1 MSRSGY
7 SDDCD
12 GSKLNLWRGAVNS
25 AIKGTRGQA
34 FIVEAIQALDAMP
47 RKELIAESLQETAS
61 GEFCTL
67 GVVGHARGLALAPLE
82 NLTARSIATAFSI
95 SHAMTAEIM
104 YENDDEDGQYDDKTP
119 EQRWIRMRKWLESN
133 LTRGD

>member
-7 SDDCD
+7 SDDCS
-12 GSKLNLWRGAVNS
+12 GAKLNLWRGAVDS

-34 FIVEAIQALDAMP
+34 FIAEAIRALDAML

-67 GVVGHARGLALAPLE
+67 GAVGYARGLALAPLE
-82 NLTARSIATAFSI
+82 NLSARDVAKAFSI
-95 SHAMTAEIM
+95 THAMAAEIM
-104 YENDDEDGQYDDKTP
+104 YENDDEGDQYDDKTP

-133 LTRGD
+133 LNQ